1 MQIITNFLSQILL
14 SVGIVALFAF
24 LIALCRR
31 AFCRLL
37 GTKGIKILL
46 VTGIVGVP
54 VHELSHALTCLLFGH
69 RINEIC
75 LYNPRSEDTRYLRV
89 VQHSYNPKNVYH
101 QVGNFF
107 IGVAPV
113 LIGSG
118 LLVLLMFLLVPAAAD
133 SVFAAVSGLDLSSA
147 GLFDGELY
155 AGYFG
160 LFGSVLSALF
170 RAENLANWRW
180 WIFFLLALTVAG
192 HMELSGCGH
201 SRRTQGL
208 CLSRPFA
215 AGGGRHFVFCVGVRA
230 ERGHVGDY
238 FGVGAHRRISRRG
251 GHFFGGAA
259 PFRAHRGGHCKTR
272 AQVKAGERGAAPR
285 PYGKESS
292 PLFAKKKQKAAQGRG
307 ADRPIFRANELTE
320 GKKTGTINGRKA
332 RRTKA

>member
-54 VHELSHALTCLLFGH
+54 VHELSHALMCLLFGH
-69 RINEIC
+69 RIDEIC
-75 LYNPRSEDTRYLRV
+75 LYNPRSEDGTLGY

-180 WIFFLLALTVAG
+180 WIFFLLALTIAG
-192 HMELSGCGH
+192 HMELSGADILG
-201 SRRTQGL
+201 GL
-208 CLSRPFA
+208 KGFAFLALLLLAADVILYFVSVSALSAVTSAIISVSALIVGFLAVAVIFSAALLLFALIA
-215 AGGGRHFVFCVGVRA
+215 AGIAKLV
-230 ERGHVGDY
+230 
-238 FGVGAHRRISRRG
+238 HR
-251 GHFFGGAA
+251 
-259 PFRAHRGGHCKTR
+259 
-272 AQVKAGERGAAPR
+272 
-285 PYGKESS
+285 
-292 PLFAKKKQKAAQGRG
+292 
-307 ADRPIFRANELTE
+307 
-320 GKKTGTINGRKA
+320 
-332 RRTKA
+332 